1 MRKVFKSVFRRKV
14 KEIMAAA
21 LSICLVFGTLTI
33 PVKVTAAGSADG
45 VMDESK
51 MVADFVLLPGD
62 MIQFDIYGDKD
73 EFHRKSLAV
82 FEVSTNA
89 VDYFSLTTGLYGA
102 VPYTEMGSTQYWEA
116 PFQIPVAPTGGTEHS
131 YVYVIQEDMLLNY
144 EVLWDDGSSTF
155 TILPY
160 DDPNYKNSE
169 ALLGKHVRVVA
180 YIGFG
185 VEFYDKYGSRLSSE
199 ERFYVYT
206 DGSTRTVSNNGTGPN
221 LPNDTVLGELIGW
234 ATDPM
239 YKDSTET
246 PGNIFFFESDFNGHF
261 FFPDSN
267 NAFYTA
273 MNFADKG
280 IVKLYPV
287 YKYLETELTVAPNGT
302 FYEGTTPAFTVTSN
316 RPTGR
321 ESEVSYKYY
330 RVVGDDLTELSA
342 APTEPGDY
350 RVVVSMEKEAGDETY
365 EYDPSG
371 LPLVHDRR
379 YSEAVTDLD
388 FTIEPT
394 TASTVTTAP
403 TAKTLTYN
411 GEEQALVTAGAASPG
426 AMVYS
431 VESDEAG
438 FTSEIP
444 MMMYPDTYKVWY
456 KAVEDYR
463 PDSEVGMVEVTIA
476 PKTVGLTWSDTEFT
490 YDGEEHCP
498 SVTITGL
505 CGEDTCDLTV
515 EGAAREPGTYT
526 AKVTGLSNSCYQLPS
541 DATCE
546 FTIKE
551 PEVIKEDPVITAKPA
566 GRSLTYNGALHE
578 LITPGSVEGGDMLYS
593 LSEDG
598 DYSSVIPTAIEAGDY
613 TVWYR
618 VKGIEGV
625 NDIEPISITATIAPK
640 TVGLEWS
647 GTEFTY
653 DGEEHCPSVI
663 LTGLCGED
671 KCELTVEGAAKEVGT
686 YTAKVTGLSNSN
698 YTLPSNTTC
707 EFTIVEEEVII
718 PEPVITTKPSA
729 LSLTYNGTSQKLI
742 SAGSAENGDM
752 LYSLSK
758 NGDYSSTI
766 PSAKEAGDY
775 TVWYMVKG
783 TEGAI
788 DLEPVSVT
796 ANIAPKTVG
805 LKWSDTEFMYDGE
818 EHCPKVELKG
828 IISGDTCTVKVKG
841 AQKEIG
847 NYTATAYDLSN
858 SNYELPG
865 DYTKEFS
872 ILDPTKKKGVVTV
885 SMKSYIYGGS
895 ASSPVISSKTNDV
908 TKAVIQYKPSSS
920 PDSAYV
926 VSKPREV
933 GNYTVKVTLPQNEE
947 YNACSAT
954 AGFSISYLTVGNDAY
969 SVKGTTGENGWYKS
983 SLTIAPGA
991 GYEMSY
997 GDRNHFTDN
1006 PIQVA
1011 DSLTSVSFYLRD
1023 ANTGEQTDVISLNN
1037 LKIDS
1042 SAPQVVNL
1050 ENSGIYY
1057 SNSGS
1062 VKCVVRDKNLDRV
1075 IMGGSEAAL
1084 TQEGSDMAFFIPV
1097 GNRKNNVSFT
1107 VYDKAGNKTDFSVT
1121 TAPAWLEKGELVEGK
1136 WYLDSNESFTFPE
1149 GTKWRVNNGSTV
1161 YVGGSTFYVKE
1172 SGEYTFT
1179 MD

>member
-1 MRKVFKSVFRRKV
+1 MRKVFNSDFRRKV

-33 PVKVTAAGSADG
+33 PVQVRAAGSD
-45 VMDESK
+45 DFLTESK
-51 MVADFVLLPGD
+51 LTADMVLLPYD
-62 MIQFDIYGDKD
+62 ILQFDQDGDSYN
-73 EFHRKSLAV
+73 RKSMV
-82 FEVSTNA
+82 RIERYVDSTT
-89 VDYFSLTTGLYGA
+89 YTGLNHCSYGA
-102 VPYTEMGSTQYWEA
+102 VPIEVDGNAYWHGFTVPEA
-116 PFQIPVAPTGGTEHS
+116 PAGLPES
-131 YVYVIQEDMLLNY
+131 WYVYVVQPEDLLKETVIWSSNGSIYY
-144 EVLWDDGSSTF
+144 EVTEADASKYYSS
-155 TILPY
+155 
-160 DDPNYKNSE
+160 D
-169 ALLGKHVRVVA
+169 ALIGKTVKVKPFP
-180 YIGFG
+180 GFG
-185 VEFYDKYGSRLSSE
+185 VRFYDENGNRILSDQ
-199 ERFYVYT
+199 RFYVYR
-206 DGSTRTVSNNGTGPN
+206 DGSTVITSGNDSGPHIVDN
-221 LPNDTVLGELIGW
+221 SKLGEVIGW
-234 ATDPM
+234 
-239 YKDSTET
+239 ST
-246 PGNIFFFESDFNGHF
+246 NSDFVENSNSLHDLFFYASNFDGHF
-261 FFPDSN
+261 FFPDSPETV
-267 NAFYTA
+267 NATLSYVH
-273 MNFADKG
+273 NGYID
-280 IVKLYPV
+280 LYPV
-287 YKYLETELTVAPNGT
+287 YKYLNTSISISSNGPY
-302 FYEGTTPAFTVTSN
+302 YEGTAPTFNVTSN
-316 RPTGR
+316 NRT
-321 ESEVSYKYY
+321 SEISYKYY
-330 RVVGDDLTELSA
+330 KVVGDDLIELSA
-342 APTEPGDY
+342 APTTPGDY
-350 RVVVSMEKEAGDETY
+350 RVIASLENEPGDETY
-365 EYDPSG
+365 SINSDNLVIVDNRLYSG
-371 LPLVHDRR
+371 D
-379 YSEAVTDLD
+379 EADLD
-388 FTIEPT
+388 FTKTLSSYTSSIQ
-394 TASTVTTAP
+394 AP
-403 TAKTLTYN
+403 SANKLTYN
-411 GEEQALVTAGAASPG
+411 GKAQALVTAGAASPG
-426 AMVYS
+426 EMVYS

-498 SVTITGL
+498 SVTITGI
-505 CGEDTCDLTV
+505 CGEDTCDVTV
-515 EGAAREPGTYT
+515 EGAAKEPGTYT

-551 PEVIKEDPVITAKPA
+551 PEVINEDPIITAKPA
-566 GRSLTYNGALHE
+566 GRSLTYNGASHE
-578 LITPGSVEGGDMLYS
+578 LITPGSVDGGDMLYS

-598 DYSSVIPTAIEAGDY
+598 EYSSVIPTAIEAGDY

-796 ANIAPKTVG
+796 ATIAPKTVG

-818 EHCPKVELKG
+818 EHCPKVELTG

-983 SLTIAPGA
+983 SLTITPGA
-991 GYEMSY
+991 GYELSY

-1023 ANTGEQTDVISLNN
+1023 ANTGEQTDVISLND

-1062 VKCVVRDKNLDRV
+1062 VKCVVRDRNLDRV